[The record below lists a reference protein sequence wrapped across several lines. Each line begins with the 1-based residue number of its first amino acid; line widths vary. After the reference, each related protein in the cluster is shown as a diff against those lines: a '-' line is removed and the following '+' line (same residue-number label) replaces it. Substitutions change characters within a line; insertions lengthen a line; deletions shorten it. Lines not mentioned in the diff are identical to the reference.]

1 MIYRSKKKGGF
12 DAMIRKARTAYKYC
26 IGIDTGTHTG
36 VAVWNREERR
46 FEILAEMKIHK
57 AMFIVSEYAK
67 VAGDK
72 VLVRVEDARKRNK
85 YGDRSEFK
93 LQGAGSVKRDSTIW
107 EDYLKDLKIDIWSL
121 HKIIILNWIVKR
133 LLNLLGTVVEQTSI
147 IEMRVCLFLVYNK
160 LLSFFGIK
168 SVNYSHAFFIPLC
181 SNANCTNV
189 FEYGTKKN
197 PVA

>member
-107 EDYLKDLKIDIWSL
+107 EDYLKDLKIDYDMVAPQNNHTKLDSETFAKL
-121 HKIIILNWIVKR
+121 TGYSGRTNEHNR
-133 LLNLLGTVVEQTSI
+133 DAG
-147 IEMRVCLFLVYNK
+147 MLV
-160 LLSFFGIK
+160 FG
-168 SVNYSHAFFIPLC
+168 L
-181 SNANCTNV
+181 
-189 FEYGTKKN
+189 
-197 PVA
+197 